1 MQKKNVYYIEL
12 ESVYMLN
19 FTVGPVQEM
28 DEVLQIGSQPTP
40 YFRNQ
45 FFSKVM
51 LENEAMMKEL
61 TYAEKNA
68 RVIFL
73 TASGTGAME
82 AAVMNCFGKE
92 DKVLVVN
99 GGSFGHRFVELC
111 NIHAVPCTEIEVPF
125 ESKLTEEM
133 LKPYE
138 NQGYTG
144 FLINM
149 HETSIGKLY
158 DMKLVADFCKRNN
171 LFLVV
176 DAISAFLADSFNMSG
191 LGADVMITGS
201 QKALAVP
208 PGISILVLSERA
220 VERVNHR
227 KIANMYFN
235 LADALKNGERGQTP
249 FTPAVSILL
258 QIHARMKMLCE
269 KGVEA
274 ENQRIAELA
283 SYFRDR
289 IKNLPFRI
297 SSPSLSNAVTP
308 LMVEEGLS
316 AYEIFETLERDYGI
330 WVCPSGGELKEKL
343 FRVGHLG
350 ALDTR
355 DMDVLLEALRKV
367 V

>member
-1 MQKKNVYYIEL
+1 MLVYGRKCDN
-12 ESVYMLN
+12 MLN
-19 FTVGPVQEM
+19 FTVGPVQEYK
-28 DEVLQIGSQPTP
+28 EVLNIGAEPTP

-45 FFSKVM
+45 SFSKLM
-51 LENEAMMKEL
+51 LENEEMMKKL
-61 TYAEKNA
+61 TYAPEGS
-68 RVIFL
+68 RVVFL

-82 AAVMNCFGKE
+82 AAVMNSFGSS

-99 GGSFGHRFVELC
+99 GGSFGHRFAQLC
-111 NIHAVPCTEIEVPF
+111 EIHEIPYTEIVVSF

-133 LKPYE
+133 LQPYE

-149 HETSIGKLY
+149 NETSIGKLY
-158 DMKLVADFCKRNN
+158 DMKLVSDFCKRNK

-176 DAISAFLADSFNMSG
+176 DAISAFLADPLNMSE
-191 LGADVMITGS
+191 LDVDVMITGS

-208 PGISILVLSERA
+208 PGISILVLSENA
-220 VERVNHR
+220 VNRVYHR
-227 KIANMYFN
+227 KIASMYFN

-258 QIHARMKMLCE
+258 QIHARMESLCE

-283 SYFRDR
+283 SYFRDG
-289 IKNLPFRI
+289 IKDLPFRI

-330 WVCPSGGELKEKL
+330 WVCPNGGELKEKL

-350 ALDTR
+350 ALDTK
-355 DMDVLLEALRKV
+355 DMDVLLEALKKII
-367 V
+367 

>member
-1 MQKKNVYYIEL
+1 
-12 ESVYMLN
+12 MLN
-19 FTVGPVQEM
+19 FAVGPVQES
-28 DEVLQIGSQPTP
+28 DEVLEIGSRQTP

-45 FFSKVM
+45 SFSRIM

-61 TYAEKNA
+61 TFAEEKA
-68 RVIFL
+68 RAVFL

-99 GGSFGHRFVELC
+99 GGSFGSRFVQLC
-111 NIHAVPCTEIEVPF
+111 EIHEVPHTVISVPF
-125 ESKLTEEM
+125 EGILTREM
-133 LKPYE
+133 LEPYT

-149 HETSIGKLY
+149 NETSIGKLY
-158 DMKLVADFCKRNN
+158 DMNMVADFCKRNN

-176 DAISAFLADSFNMSG
+176 DAISAFLADPFNMSE

-220 VERVNHR
+220 VDRVNHR
-227 KIANMYFN
+227 RIASMYFN
-235 LADALKNGERGQTP
+235 LTDALKNGERGQTP

-258 QIHARMKMLCE
+258 QIHARLEQLCE

-274 ENQRIAELA
+274 ENQRIAGLA
-283 SYFRDR
+283 SYFREG
-289 IKNLPFRI
+289 IKDLPFRI
-297 SSPSLSNAVTP
+297 ASFSLSNAVTP
-308 LMVEEGLS
+308 LMVEEGTS
-316 AYEIFETLERDYGI
+316 AYEIFEILEKDYGI
-330 WVCPSGGELKEKL
+330 WVCPSGGELKDKL

-350 ALDTR
+350 ALNKK
-355 DMDVLLEALRKV
+355 DMDVLVEALRKV
-367 V
+367 

>member
-1 MQKKNVYYIEL
+1 
-12 ESVYMLN
+12 MLN
-19 FTVGPVQEM
+19 FTVGPVQES
-28 DEVLQIGSQPTP
+28 EKVLEIGSRQTP

-45 FFSKVM
+45 SFSKVM

-61 TYAEKNA
+61 TLAEENA
-68 RVIFL
+68 RVVFL

-82 AAVMNCFGKE
+82 AAVMNCFDKD

-99 GGSFGHRFVELC
+99 GGSFGRRFVELC
-111 NIHAVPCTEIEVPF
+111 EIHEISYTEIKVPF
-125 ESKLTEEM
+125 ESRLTEEM
-133 LKPYE
+133 LHPYE
-138 NQGYTG
+138 KQGYTG

-158 DMKLVADFCKRNN
+158 DMKMVSDFCKRNH
-171 LFLVV
+171 LFLMV
-176 DAISAFLADSFNMSG
+176 DAISAFLADPFCMSE

-220 VERVNHR
+220 VDRVNHR
-227 KIANMYFN
+227 KVLSMYFN

-258 QIHARMKMLCE
+258 QIHERLGELCKM
-269 KGVEA
+269 GVEA

-283 SYFRDR
+283 SYFREK
-289 IKNLPFRI
+289 IKGLPLRI

-308 LMVEEGLS
+308 LMVEEGGIS
-316 AYEIFETLERDYGI
+316 AYEMFEILERDYGI
-330 WVCPSGGELKEKL
+330 WICPSGGELKDKL

-350 ALDTR
+350 ALDKKN
-355 DMDVLLEALRKV
+355 MDQLVDAIKRCMNQ
-367 V
+367 

>member
-1 MQKKNVYYIEL
+1 
-12 ESVYMLN
+12 MLN
-19 FTVGPVQEM
+19 FTVGPVQES
-28 DEVLQIGSQPTP
+28 DEILNIGGQPTP
-40 YFRNQ
+40 YFRNH

-51 LENEAMMKEL
+51 LENEEMMKEL
-61 TYAEKNA
+61 TVSGEKA
-68 RVIFL
+68 RVVFL

-82 AAVMNCFGKE
+82 ATVMNCFDKD

-99 GGSFGHRFVELC
+99 GGTFGYRFVELC
-111 NIHAVPCTEIEVPF
+111 NIHQVSYTEIEVPF
-125 ESKLTEEM
+125 ESNLTEEM
-133 LKPYE
+133 LQPYD

-158 DMKLVADFCKRNN
+158 NMNLVSEFCKRNK

-176 DAISAFLADSFNMSG
+176 DAISSFLADSFNM
-191 LGADVMITGS
+191 LELDADVMITGS

-220 VERVNHR
+220 VDRINYQ
-227 KIANMYFN
+227 KSASMYFN
-235 LADALKNGERGQTP
+235 LEDALKNGERGQTP

-258 QIHARMKMLCE
+258 QIHSRLKQLCE

-283 SYFRDR
+283 SYFRKN
-289 IKNLPFRI
+289 IKDLPFRNP
-297 SSPSLSNAVTP
+297 SYSLSNAVTP
-308 LMVEEGLS
+308 IMVEGGKS
-316 AYEIFETLERDYGI
+316 AYEIFEILERDYGI
-330 WVCPSGGELKEKL
+330 WVCPSGGELKDKL

-350 ALDTR
+350 DLDVKDI
-355 DMDVLLEALRKV
+355 DMLLEALRKI
-367 V
+367 